1 MELTC
6 TGCQHRLRVGDEAI
20 GKRIRCPQCSEIQ
33 YIPVEHRPPQQ
44 AATGPT
50 PQTSTASPTPTGP
63 QTRAGSFGGTTFET
77 WRMKDARGNEYGPVS
92 RMELDQWV
100 AEGRVTAACEVMRSN
115 SGRWIWA
122 SEVYPVLRPSAPAPS
137 YPANGRATNG
147 RATNGRAGTYPSNSY
162 AGTSYVPSYSAVSDK
177 SKIVAGLLGLFL
189 GFLGVHRFYLGYPLI
204 GFLMLITCGMFGVW
218 SFIDSLL
225 ILLGTVPDSEGRPLA
240 D

>member
-6 TGCQHRLRVGDEAI
+6 TGCQNRLRVGDEAI
-20 GKRIRCPQCSEIQ
+20 GKRIRCPKCNEIQ

-44 AATGPT
+44 AATGA
-50 PQTSTASPTPTGP
+50 ASQTPTG
-63 QTRAGSFGGTTFET
+63 QQARAGSFGGTTVET
-77 WRMKDARGNEYGPVS
+77 WRMKDVRGNEYGPVS
-92 RMELDQWV
+92 RRELDQWV
-100 AEGRVTAACEVMRSN
+100 AEGRVTAACEVMSSN

-122 SEVYPVLRPSAPAPS
+122 SDVYPVLRPSAPAPS
-137 YPANGRATNG
+137 YSANGRAT
-147 RATNGRAGTYPSNSY
+147 NSY
-162 AGTSYVPSYSAVSDK
+162 AGTSYAPSYSAVSDK

-189 GFLGVHRFYLGYPLI
+189 GPLGVHRFYLGYPLI

-225 ILLGTVPDSEGRPLA
+225 ILLGTVPDAEGRPLA